1 MFRREAKSQ
10 RVHHP
15 QQIIVKEAC
24 EKHVSFFLNNH
35 VKIYLMKPKVP
46 KKNTNRMEKVNSL
59 LEHMLAQIIIP
70 YIKDEEGVTSIQK
83 VETSRDLKWA
93 KVWITIV
100 AGKDGKI
107 MSLLRDN
114 IYDIQGE
121 VNQRM
126 ETKIVPRI
134 SFHLDT
140 TGRYAQH
147 INEIFKQIE
156 DERTADQPDESAE

>member
-1 MFRREAKSQ
+1 MRT
-10 RVHHP
+10 
-15 QQIIVKEAC
+15 
-24 EKHVSFFLNNH
+24 
-35 VKIYLMKPKVP
+35 KVP

-59 LEHMLAQIIIP
+59 LEHMLAQIIVP
-70 YIKDEEGVTSIQK
+70 YIKDEEGITSIQK

-100 AGKDGKI
+100 DGKDGKI
-107 MSLLRDN
+107 MSTLRDN

-156 DERTADQPDESAE
+156 NERTDEQSGEQPEQQDV

>member
-1 MFRREAKSQ
+1 MRT
-10 RVHHP
+10 
-15 QQIIVKEAC
+15 
-24 EKHVSFFLNNH
+24 
-35 VKIYLMKPKVP
+35 KVP

-59 LEHMLAQIIIP
+59 LEHMLAQIIVP
-70 YIKDEEGVTSIQK
+70 YIKDEEGITSIQK

-100 AGKDGKI
+100 DGKDGKI
-107 MSLLRDN
+107 MSTLRDN

-156 DERTADQPDESAE
+156 NERTDEQSSEQSEQRDV

>member
-1 MFRREAKSQ
+1 MRT
-10 RVHHP
+10 
-15 QQIIVKEAC
+15 
-24 EKHVSFFLNNH
+24 
-35 VKIYLMKPKVP
+35 KVP

-59 LEHMLAQIIIP
+59 LEHMLAQIIVP
-70 YIKDEEGVTSIQK
+70 YIKDEEGITSIQK

-100 AGKDGKI
+100 DGKDGKI
-107 MSLLRDN
+107 MSALRDN

-156 DERTADQPDESAE
+156 NERTDEQSGEQPEQQDV